1 MGQILQGHSQMFI
14 KFSAVID
21 FSYGMK
27 LLKAKKSLQML
38 SDVSHS
44 HLCHDLSFSA
54 GRARKKAYHLYETF
68 LVQEKECELLALDS
82 EHDTYNIHELIPLS
96 FSCLL
101 VDISPDKVWV
111 ATQTIHED

>member
-1 MGQILQGHSQMFI
+1 MRL
-14 KFSAVID
+14 
-21 FSYGMK
+21 
-27 LLKAKKSLQML
+27 
-38 SDVSHS
+38 
-44 HLCHDLSFSA
+44 
-54 GRARKKAYHLYETF
+54 F
-68 LVQEKECELLALDS
+68 LVQEKGCELLALDS